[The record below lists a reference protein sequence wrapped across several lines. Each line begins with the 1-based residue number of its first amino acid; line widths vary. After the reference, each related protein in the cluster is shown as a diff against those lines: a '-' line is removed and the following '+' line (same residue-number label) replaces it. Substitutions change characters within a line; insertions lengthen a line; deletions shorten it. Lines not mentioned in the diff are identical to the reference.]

1 MSRLPSRFEWRTP
14 QDPAARTAETLA
26 FVADEVS
33 WRPPE
38 WFSRINVVL
47 VEPTDVVNI
56 GGVVRVMAN
65 TGFSQLR
72 LVKPV
77 EFETWD
83 VIGVAHYTQHIVD
96 TSPFHASLTD
106 AIGDAHFVL
115 ALTGKHQSAKR
126 TLLPL
131 DVALDEVATA
141 AQAGQT
147 VALLLGPED
156 TGFTNSMLDMAH
168 ALTTI
173 PTNPGYPS
181 LNLAQAA
188 LLVLYQLFLMSGG
201 GKQRFRPPAKK
212 TPPADSAQLEN
223 LFADFERMLAA
234 IGFLRYRSPG
244 STMRSLRVAL
254 TRARLD
260 RREAAL
266 LRAIFIEVRRL
277 LVRRGVIEELG
288 PVGRQSGAAEN
299 GGPS

>member
-1 MSRLPSRFEWRTP
+1 MPRLPSRFEWRTP
-14 QDPAARTAETLA
+14 QDPSARTAETLA
-26 FVADEVS
+26 FVADELS

-38 WFSRINVVL
+38 WFARVNVVL

-77 EFETWD
+77 EFEPWD

-96 TSPFHASLTD
+96 KAPIHESLTD

-115 ALTGKHQSAKR
+115 AVTGKHQSAR
-126 TLLPL
+126 RNLLPM
-131 DVALDEVATA
+131 DAALDQVAAA

-147 VALLLGPED
+147 VAVLFGPED
-156 TGFTNSMLDMAH
+156 TGFTNAMLDVAH

-173 PTNPGYPS
+173 PTNPAYPS

-188 LLVLYQLFLMSGG
+188 LLVLYQLFLASGG
-201 GKQRFRPPAKK
+201 GRQRFRPPARK
-212 TPPADSAQLEN
+212 TSPADAALLED
-223 LFADFERMLAA
+223 LFTDLERMLES
-234 IGFLRYRSPG
+234 IGFLQYRSPL

-260 RREAAL
+260 RREASL
-266 LRAIFIEVRRL
+266 LRAIVIEVRRF
-277 LVRRGVIEELG
+277 LVRRGAMSQMG
-288 PVGRQSGAAEN
+288 PVGRQRRPPGNEGLS
-299 GGPS
+299 

>member
-1 MSRLPSRFEWRTP
+1 MPHLPSRFEWRTP

-26 FVADEVS
+26 FVADEMS

-38 WFSRINVVL
+38 WFERVNVVL

-65 TGFSQLR
+65 TGFSRLR

-77 EFETWD
+77 EFDKWD

-96 TSPFHASLTD
+96 NAPVVD
-106 AIGDAHFVL
+106 ALSEAVGDAHFVL
-115 ALTGKHQSAKR
+115 ALTGKHQAAKR
-126 TLLPL
+126 TLLPMDAAL
-131 DVALDEVATA
+131 EQVAA
-141 AQAGQT
+141 AGQAGQT

-156 TGFTNSMLDMAH
+156 TGFTNSMLDVAH

-201 GKQRFRPPAKK
+201 GKQRFRPPARK
-212 TPPADSAQLEN
+212 TSPADTAQLED
-223 LFADFERMLAA
+223 LFTDLERLLAA
-234 IGFLRYRSPG
+234 IGFLRYRSPVT
-244 STMRSLRVAL
+244 TMRSLRVAL

-266 LRAIFIEVRRL
+266 LRAIFIEVRKF
-277 LVRRGVIEELG
+277 LVRRGALDEVG
-288 PVGRQSGAAEN
+288 PVGRERR
-299 GGPS
+299 